1 MYMWNCMVSTKMNTA
16 QAGKEVYKQQ
26 ELDGH
31 GSHPT
36 GIVRLMVPSNK
47 ALYLLVVSVEIWIV
61 ISMSICLF
69 I

>member
-1 MYMWNCMVSTKMNTA
+1 MVSTKMNTA
-16 QAGKEVYKQQ
+16 QAGKEVYKQ

-47 ALYLLVVSVEIWIV
+47 ALYLLVVSVEI
-61 ISMSICLF
+61 
-69 I
+69 